1 MLARRLLA
9 VGSQPGTI
17 ITAVTCAR
25 HVIISSFHHFIQPW
39 EADEEGEPQRGSH
52 SQKVGKPGSE
62 ASPWDSNAPAISRV
76 ARFTKDKQIKAKS
89 KTGHWVKFEFQINKK

>member
-1 MLARRLLA
+1 MLAHRLLA

-25 HVIISSFHHFIQPW
+25 HVIISSFHQPW

-52 SQKVGKPGSE
+52 SQKVGKLGSE
-62 ASPWDSNAPAISRV
+62 PSPWDSNAPAISRV
-76 ARFTKDKQIKAKS
+76 ARFTKNKQIKAKS
-89 KTGHWVKFEFQINKK
+89 KQGTGLNLNFR